1 MSLPRF
7 IIAEIQ
13 NVAAGSLDDKVN
25 YLIQQRAMMSDQMI
39 RERIESVL
47 GLQSDSD
54 WNYLTA
60 LADDRQRAVVSVN
73 SPQNMAPAVVIDNQ
87 AQAIAEAQ
95 AQAIAQAAQQAALA
109 AQAQAQAQEQ
119 ASIAAQALA
128 DATAAALAADQATAQ
143 AQAAQ
148 TAQKMAQANEAQALA
163 AQAQAEAQLQAALA
177 TQKQA
182 EAREQALLA
191 QHAQEVVK
199 SAPSQT
205 QQNALLPLA
214 LAVGATLLFGG

>member
-1 MSLPRF
+1 MNLPRF
-7 IIAEIQ
+7 VIAEIQ
-13 NVAAGSLDDKVN
+13 NVAAGSLDDKIN
-25 YLIQQRAMMSDQMI
+25 YLIQQRAIMSDQMI
-39 RERIESVL
+39 RERVESVL

-60 LADDRQRAVVSVN
+60 LADDRQRAVVSVT
-73 SPQNMAPAVVIDNQ
+73 SPQNMAPAVVVDNQ

-128 DATAAALAADQATAQ
+128 DARAAALAADQATAQ

-148 TAQKMAQANEAQALA
+148 TARTIAQANEAQALA

-177 TQKQA
+177 AKKQA

-191 QHAQEVVK
+191 EHAQEVVK
-199 SAPSQT
+199 PAQRET
-205 QQNALLPLA
+205 QNALLPLA